1 MNKGLKKYLPIF
13 FVRLIFYFLF
23 WTIFS
28 NLTKENPV
36 FLNSSFSFVC
46 PIIIE
51 NSLGFFKGY
60 KLKTIILSIFGV
72 IILWPIIISIYF
84 QSQDIIF
91 FPLWNFKI
99 SRMNMWVLIY
109 IYALSPTIND

>member
-1 MNKGLKKYLPIF
+1 MNKGFKKYSLIF
-13 FVRLIFYFLF
+13 FVRLIFYFFF
-23 WTIFS
+23 WVFFS

-46 PIIIE
+46 PIVVE
-51 NSLGFFKGY
+51 NTLGFFKGH
-60 KLKTIILSIFGV
+60 KLKTTILLIFGI

-91 FPLWNFKI
+91 FPLCNFKI
-99 SRMNMWVLIY
+99 SRMNMWIFIY
-109 IYALSPTIND
+109 IYALSPIIND